1 MSITDLYSACAPV
14 MMPPTLHRRRDT
26 EAAAAAATRNPRKR
40 AYRLALLV
48 AVAAPVCIFVLQLLS
63 AALFGL
69 WLLSL
74 AALFAIGGGV

>member
-1 MSITDLYSACAPV
+1 
-14 MMPPTLHRRRDT
+14 MMPPTLHRRHDT
-26 EAAAAAATRNPRKR
+26 EAAAAATRNPRKR